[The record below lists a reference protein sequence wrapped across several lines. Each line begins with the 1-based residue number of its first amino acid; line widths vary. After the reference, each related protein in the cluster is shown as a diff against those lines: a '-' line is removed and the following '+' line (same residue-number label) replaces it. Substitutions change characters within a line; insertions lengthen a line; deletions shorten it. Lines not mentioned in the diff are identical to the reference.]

1 MRLWIRE
8 AVDALYGRGLLRSEL
23 DRFIA
28 HCDDKANVL
37 LTTYRDANRA
47 ARPEGEAPVPVH
59 FKERFAFAETLVPR
73 PVETAREEAVREQK
87 RVSELVS
94 AAIEDIH
101 RAYRES
107 VEAYPTIASLE
118 AEIGGV
124 PVRAVRSVAPELRLE

>member
-1 MRLWIRE
+1 M
-8 AVDALYGRGLLRSEL
+8 GRARCGPSSTGSS
-23 DRFIA
+23 
-28 HCDDKANVL
+28 
-37 LTTYRDANRA
+37 LTAMTRRTCCSPPIVTPIV
-47 ARPEGEAPVPVH
+47 RRGRRGEAPVPVH

-73 PVETAREEAVREQK
+73 PVEAAREEAVREQK